1 MSNATPVK
9 AYIILAG
16 NAIAV
21 GLTFYEAGHLAGA
34 LVGFI
39 FLQLLLFGAAAGKT
53 MTTLAEVQDEVSVV
67 KDVLL
72 SVLLKENK
80 NRAEELQGLLSEMAE
95 EEEQRGKPR
104 H

>member
-16 NAIAV
+16 NVIAV

-39 FLQLLLFGAAAGKT
+39 FLQLMLFGAAVGKT
-53 MTTLAEVQDEVSVV
+53 MTTLAEVQGDFGVV
-67 KDVLL
+67 RDVLL

-80 NRAEELQGLLSEMAE
+80 LKEEELHGLLSEITE